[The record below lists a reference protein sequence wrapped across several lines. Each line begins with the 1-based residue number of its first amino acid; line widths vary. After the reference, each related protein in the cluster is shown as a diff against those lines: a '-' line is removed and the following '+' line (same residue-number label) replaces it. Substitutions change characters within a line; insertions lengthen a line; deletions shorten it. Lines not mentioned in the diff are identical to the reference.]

1 MIIRVWTAHATPEGA
16 ENCQARFVE
25 QILPRL
31 KSLAGYLGA
40 SLLRRPDGDEIELV
54 LLTRWKSLEA
64 VRPFAGPDIERA
76 VVDTEAAAIMTRW
89 DPRVRHYEVA
99 LEDGPSAPG
108 ARRRAPSTARS
119 RQSKRTSPGGKRK
132 R

>member
-1 MIIRVWTAHATPEGA
+1 MIIRVWTAHATPDGA
-16 ENCQARFVE
+16 EKCQARFVE
-25 QILPRL
+25 KILPRL
-31 KSLAGYLGA
+31 KPLAGYLGA
-40 SLLRRPDGDEIELV
+40 SLLRRPDGDEVELI
-54 LLTRWKSLEA
+54 LLTRWESLEA

-99 LEDGPSAPG
+99 LENEASTPG
-108 ARRRAPSTARS
+108 ARRRAPPTTRP
-119 RQSKRTSPGGKRK
+119 RPSKRTSGSGKRK